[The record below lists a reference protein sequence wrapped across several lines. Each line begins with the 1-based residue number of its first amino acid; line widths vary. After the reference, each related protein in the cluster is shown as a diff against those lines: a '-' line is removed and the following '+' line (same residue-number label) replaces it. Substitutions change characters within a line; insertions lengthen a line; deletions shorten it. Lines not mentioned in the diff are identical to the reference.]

1 VSHYSISPYARE
13 IRPLLRPGA
22 FAPAL
27 SRLLWLPVHLTVIG
41 LLTTVLAQHLVSWW
55 LAPLLSLVIGV
66 SFGGLTFLG
75 HETLHG
81 AVVRERRVRRLVG
94 FLGSLP
100 FVISPRLWIA
110 WHNQVHHGNTN
121 RSGVD
126 PDAYPTLDEYDQ
138 NRSVRIAIEYGAPGR
153 GRLRGALG
161 LLIGFTV
168 QSTHML
174 FVAGKRGYLSPREHN
189 WAIAETLFGIALW
202 SGLLFVIGPLPFLFS
217 FGLPLV
223 VANAIVMAFI
233 LTNHSLSPLT
243 DVNDALA
250 NSLSVTTPRFVEW
263 LTLGFGFHV
272 EHHIFAAMST
282 RHAPEVR
289 DVLRARFPGQYQ
301 SMPLSRALLALH
313 HSARVYKDATTL
325 IDPPTGREWPAL
337 AARAVSHPPGPVRDG
352 FPVPDLRA
360 LNAARVAAP

>member
-1 VSHYSISPYARE
+1 VSHYSIAAHARE

-22 FAPAL
+22 FAPAH
-27 SRLLWLPVHLTVIG
+27 SRLLWLPVHLALIG
-41 LLTTVLAQHLVSWW
+41 FLTTVLALHWVSWW
-55 LAPLLSLVIGV
+55 LAPLLSLVIGL
-66 SFGGLTFLG
+66 SFSGLTFLG

-81 AVVRERRVRRLVG
+81 AVVRERRIRRVVG
-94 FLGSLP
+94 FLGFLP
-100 FVISPRLWIA
+100 FVVSPRLWIA

-121 RSGVD
+121 RPGVD

-138 NRSVRIAIEYGAPGR
+138 SRSVRIATDYGAPGR
-153 GRLRGALG
+153 RRLRGALS

-174 FVAGKRGYLSPREHN
+174 LVARKRRYLSPREHT
-189 WAIAETLFGIALW
+189 WAVVETLLGVALW
-202 SGLLFVIGPLPFLFS
+202 ASLAVLIGPLPFLFA

-223 VANAIVMAFI
+223 VANSVVMAFI

-243 DVNDALA
+243 GVNDALA
-250 NSLSVTTPRFVEW
+250 NSLSVTTPRLVEW

-272 EHHIFAAMST
+272 EHHIFAAMSA

-289 DVLRARFPGQYQ
+289 DALRARFPDQYQ
-301 SMPLSRALLALH
+301 SMPLTRALLALH

-325 IDPPTGREWPAL
+325 IDPHSGREWPAL
-337 AARAVSHPPGPVRDG
+337 APHAVSIR
-352 FPVPDLRA
+352 
-360 LNAARVAAP
+360 

>member
-1 VSHYSISPYARE
+1 VSHYSIAAYARE

-22 FAPAL
+22 FAPAR
-27 SRLLWLPVHLTVIG
+27 SRLLWLPVHLAVIG
-41 LLTTVLAQHLVSWW
+41 FLTTVLARHWVSFWF
-55 LAPLLSLVIGV
+55 APLLSVIIGI

-81 AVVRERRVRRLVG
+81 AVVRNRLVRKLVG
-94 FLGSLP
+94 FLGFLH
-100 FVISPRLWIA
+100 FVISPRLWVA

-121 RSGVD
+121 LAGVD
-126 PDAYPTLDEYDQ
+126 PDAYPTLDEYGQ
-138 NRSVRIAIEYGAPGR
+138 SRSVRIATDYGAPGR
-153 GRLRGALG
+153 RRLRGVLS

-168 QSTHML
+168 QSLHML
-174 FVAGKRGYLSPREHN
+174 VVARKRGYLSPREHLR
-189 WAIAETLFGIALW
+189 AIAETVLGIAFWGTLAA
-202 SGLLFVIGPLPFLFS
+202 LIGPLPFVFA
-217 FGLPLV
+217 FVLPLI
-223 VANAIVMAFI
+223 VANSIVMAFI

-243 DVNDALA
+243 GINDALA

-289 DVLRARFPGQYQ
+289 DVLRARFPDQYQ
-301 SMPLSRALLALH
+301 SMPLTRALLALH

-325 IDPPTGREWPAL
+325 IDPRSGREWPAL
-337 AARAVSHPPGPVRDG
+337 APNAVSIR
-352 FPVPDLRA
+352 
-360 LNAARVAAP
+360 